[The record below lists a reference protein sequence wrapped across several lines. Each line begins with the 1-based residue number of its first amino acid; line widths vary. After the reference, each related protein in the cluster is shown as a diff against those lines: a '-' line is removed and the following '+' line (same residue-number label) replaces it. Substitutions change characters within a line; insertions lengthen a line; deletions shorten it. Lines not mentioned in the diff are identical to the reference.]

1 VARRATGIKQ
11 LRNQN
16 SNILL
21 VDAGNTLTGQEIANR
36 TQGLAMVEAMN
47 LMGYDALALGPLE
60 LQLSEAELRAVIA
73 QAKFKV
79 LSANVVV
86 QSTGQLLAEP
96 YTVVKVGEYR
106 VGLIGLTGAD
116 ARNAA
121 LSVKDP
127 LATAQQYVPQVAK
140 EANLVV
146 VLSSAGLPVNQQIA
160 AQVPGIDAIV
170 SAGGQPTALDQPQVV
185 SPSKTL
191 LVQSGYEGRWLG
203 VLRLLLDGKG
213 KLADYTGELWLLNQ
227 NFADDPD
234 MVALVNQYK
243 VQLGI
248 TPTPTAT
255 VALPPSPTRIA
266 PTTASTRTA
275 PVPLTA
281 TRTSLPSPYPAAPSP
296 SPKP

>member
-1 VARRATGIKQ
+1 MARRATGLKK
-11 LRNQN
+11 LRTENPN
-16 SNILL
+16 FLL

-36 TQGLAMVEAMN
+36 TRGLAMVEAIN
-47 LMGYDALALGPLE
+47 LMGYDALALGPME
-60 LQLSEAELRAVIA
+60 LQLSEAELRQVIA

-79 LSANVVV
+79 LSANIVV

-106 VGLIGLTGAD
+106 VGLLGLTGAD
-116 ARNAA
+116 ARNTA
-121 LSVKDP
+121 LTVKDP
-127 LATAQQYVPQVAK
+127 LATAREYVPKLAQ

-146 VLSSAGLPVNQQIA
+146 VLSSAGLPINQQIA

-170 SAGGQPTALDQPQVV
+170 SAGGQPTKLDQPQVIP
-185 SPSKTL
+185 PSKTL

-234 MVALVNQYK
+234 IVALINQYK
-243 VQLGI
+243 IQLGI

-255 VALPPSPTRIA
+255 PVVATPPTRPAITFPSPT
-266 PTTASTRTA
+266 
-275 PVPLTA
+275 
-281 TRTSLPSPYPAAPSP
+281 
-296 SPKP
+296 PKP